1 MSLAVAGRKGKQTL
15 VYAGV
20 NSKPDD
26 VAKGTNEHL
35 RAFGIEPSKGRS
47 ASNEKTTLVK
57 VLELSRTS
65 LFTDFN
71 KDCYQRL
78 VRVSGSVGATASS
91 FADKPQ
97 IAVFEASGPKP
108 KSKGVLEL
116 PRDAEAMDILQTD
129 DNSFLVVYSHKYDLY
144 LAKFIKGTLDSEP
157 QHIYSI
163 SADEPQRPA
172 FKNLRF
178 LSVDFVL
185 AVGVLPRNA
194 GSVLQAFRLP
204 SPGHEKARIAVSTRV
219 PRKIVASSLA
229 VTNLSPPTSP
239 SASIGDTQF
248 VVAVGGQDSSI
259 CLFTLSHRSASKIDL
274 LYDLRELYTLKNVHK
289 IDNIT
294 GLAFSTFVTPKAN
307 IRQQYI
313 KLASISL
320 QSSVAVHSIPLKK
333 FVDPTPR
340 SKNAPPRTPRYI
352 VAMKSQTTPQTRSLF
367 MVLAGMVV
375 IMAIVG
381 HYVLNYSAVARGHA
395 LRKEA
400 ARMAPITTPV
410 VAQVQA
416 DVPLSQNALVK
427 ALGDDSILEGEQVVL
442 FETLHAPEDKAGES
456 VNKLQADVH
465 DADIHGEGKTW
476 EELPEVQQ
484 AAWKRRL
491 SDAGAWTQSMGESVF
506 KGILFGELG
515 GAVHHA
521 MGA

>member
-1 MSLAVAGRKGKQTL
+1 MSLAVAGRKGKQTC

-26 VAKGTNEHL
+26 VAKGINEHL
-35 RAFGIEPSKGRS
+35 RAFGIEAAKGRS
-47 ASNEKTTLVK
+47 ASNEKAASVK
-57 VLELSRTS
+57 VSELSRTS

-71 KDCYQRL
+71 KECYQRL
-78 VRVSGSVGATASS
+78 VRVSGSVGAAASS

-97 IAVFEASGPKP
+97 IAVFDTTGPKP

-116 PRDAEAMDILQTD
+116 PRDAEALDILQTG
-129 DNSFLVVYSHKYDLY
+129 DNSFLVVYCHKYDLY
-144 LAKFIKGTLDSEP
+144 LAKFNKGVLDSEP

-172 FKNLRF
+172 FKHLRF
-178 LSVDFVL
+178 LSADFVL

-194 GSVLQAFRLP
+194 RSVLQAFRLP
-204 SPGHEKARIAVSTRV
+204 GPGHEKARVGVSARV

-229 VTNLSPPTSP
+229 VTNLSPPASP
-239 SASIGDTQF
+239 SAPIGDTQF

-259 CLFTLSHRSASKIDL
+259 CIFTLSHRSASKIDL
-274 LYDLRELYTLKNVHK
+274 LYDLLELYTLKNVHK

-352 VAMKSQTTPQTRSLF
+352 VAMKSQTAPQTRSLF
-367 MVLAGMVV
+367 MILAGMVV
-375 IMAIVG
+375 IMAMIG
-381 HYVLNYSAVARGHA
+381 HWVLNYSAIGRAFA
-395 LRKEA
+395 LRREA
-400 ARMAPITTPV
+400 AAHMPPITTPV
-410 VAQVQA
+410 VAVVQPN
-416 DVPLSQNALVK
+416 VPLSENAIVK
-427 ALGDDSILEGEQVVL
+427 ALGDDILEGEQVVL
-442 FETLHAPEDKAGES
+442 FEKLYTAEGQEGES

-465 DADIHGEGKTW
+465 DAEVHGEGKTW